1 MGLGRPLRHF
11 SVSSAHFCSTPAP
24 RSVQEAGFSAAVASS
39 RSLQTRFRKTFHR
52 FPFDFACF
60 FGVSFKRRLKTG
72 KLDETS
78 LFTCF
83 HEGPD
88 FENAS
93 ENQSKIHACTRPA
106 ARLPKNS
113 ASEPFVVPSGGLG
126 WSFGMLG
133 ASPGIMGAALGD
145 SRSVL
150 GPCREALR
158 RRPG

>member
-1 MGLGRPLRHF
+1 MALGTTLQHF
-11 SVSSAHFCSTPAP
+11 CVRSAHFCSTPAP

-39 RSLQTRFRKTFHR
+39 RSLQTRFRRTFHR
-52 FPFDFACF
+52 FSFDFACF
-60 FGVSFKRRLKTG
+60 CGVSFKRRLKTG
-72 KLDETS
+72 KVDETS

-93 ENQSKIHACTRPA
+93 GNRPKIHALTRPA
-106 ARLPKNS
+106 ARLPKNN

-126 WSFGMLG
+126 MSFGMLG

-145 SRSVL
+145 SRSVP

-158 RRPG
+158 GRPG